1 MRRMVK
7 VSVIVPVYNGE
18 KYIREAIDSIL
29 NQSYKDFEVIVIDDG
44 SKDNTLSIIK
54 EYAGK
59 IRWKS
64 QKNKGQASA
73 INEGIKMAKGE
84 YVAYLDA
91 DDVCMPQRLEI
102 QVKYLD
108 EHPDVGLVY
117 SSFCQVNSI
126 GKIQRIIKAVPYD
139 HFVLLQKDY
148 IARSAVMHRK
158 KCLDKVGLFDEGITG
173 DDDWD
178 MWIRISEKFGIGH
191 VERPLVKYRVH
202 GEQIS
207 LVRSKKLAY
216 RRYTTMRI
224 VEKACA
230 RRKNSFWLKIKLLR
244 AKVERKIGET
254 FPILDKNFFARIW
267 RGADIVLDWV
277 ERTLIRISMRL

>member
-44 SKDNTLSIIK
+44 SIDNTLSIVK
-54 EYAGK
+54 ECDGK

-64 QKNKGQASA
+64 QENKGQASA
-73 INEGIKMAKGE
+73 INEGIKMVKGE

-108 EHPDVGLVY
+108 EHPGVGLVY
-117 SSFCQVNSI
+117 SGLCQVNSI
-126 GKIQRIIKAVPYD
+126 GKIQRTIKAVPYD
-139 HFVLLQKDY
+139 HFVLLQTDY
-148 IARSAVMHRK
+148 IARSTVLHRK
-158 KCLDKVGLFDEGITG
+158 KCLDEVGLFDESITG

-178 MWIRISEKFGIGH
+178 MWIRISEKFRVGYIA
-191 VERPLVKYRVH
+191 EPLVKYRVH
-202 GEQIS
+202 GENIS
-207 LVRSKKLAY
+207 LRRPKRLAY
-216 RRYTTMRI
+216 RRYTKVRI
-224 VEKACA
+224 LEKAYE
-230 RRKNSFWLKIKLLR
+230 RKKSSWLKIRMLR
-244 AKVERKIGET
+244 ARAESKIGQVLPIIDEK
-254 FPILDKNFFARIW
+254 FPGIW
-267 RGADIVLDWV
+267 RRAGEVLD
-277 ERTLIRISMRL
+277 RIEKMAFQY

>member
-54 EYAGK
+54 EYDGK

-91 DDVCMPQRLEI
+91 DDVCMPERLKI
-102 QVKYLD
+102 QVRYLD
-108 EHPDVGLVY
+108 EHPNVGLVY
-117 SSFCQVNSI
+117 SGCYLINGS
-126 GKIQRIIKAVPYD
+126 GGIQRIMNAHLYD
-139 HFVLLQKDY
+139 DFVLLQKDY
-148 IARSAVMHRK
+148 IARSTVMHRK
-158 KCLDKVGLFDEGITG
+158 KCLDEVGLFDESITG

-178 MWIRISEKFGIGH
+178 MWIRISEKSRVGCI
-191 VERPLVKYRVH
+191 EKPLVKYRVH
-202 GEQIS
+202 GENIS
-207 LVRSKKLAY
+207 LVRPKRLAY
-216 RRYTTMRI
+216 RRHTKMRI
-224 VEKACA
+224 LEKTYK
-230 RRKNSFWLKIKLLR
+230 RKKNLWLKFKVLR
-244 AKVERKIGET
+244 AKAEKKIGQMLPIIDKKFPGIWWRADEVLDRVERVAVR
-254 FPILDKNFFARIW
+254 ILA
-267 RGADIVLDWV
+267 
-277 ERTLIRISMRL
+277 

>member
-1 MRRMVK
+1 MVK

-44 SKDNTLSIIK
+44 SKDNTLSIVK
-54 EYAGK
+54 EYDGK

-64 QKNKGQASA
+64 QENKGQASA
-73 INEGIKMAKGE
+73 TNEGVKMAEGE

-91 DDVCMPQRLEI
+91 DDVCMPERLEV

-108 EHPDVGLVY
+108 NHLNVGLVY
-117 SSFCQVNSI
+117 SSYYQMNSVGEI
-126 GKIQRIIKAVPYD
+126 KRITKARPHD
-139 HFVLLQKDY
+139 NFVLLQKDY
-148 IARSAVMHRK
+148 IARSTVMHRK
-158 KCLDKVGLFDEGITG
+158 KCLDEVGLFDESISG

-178 MWIRISEKFGIGH
+178 MWIRISEKFGVDY

-202 GEQIS
+202 REQIS
-207 LVRSKKLAY
+207 LLRPKKLAY
-216 RRYTTMRI
+216 RRYTIMRI
-224 VEKACA
+224 IEKACA

>member
-1 MRRMVK
+1 MRKMVK

-18 KYIREAIDSIL
+18 KYIREAIDSVL

-54 EYAGK
+54 EYDGK

-64 QKNKGQASA
+64 QENKGQASA
-73 INEGIKMAKGE
+73 TNEGVKMAEGE

-91 DDVCMPQRLEI
+91 DDVCMPERLEV

-108 EHPDVGLVY
+108 NHPNVGLVY
-117 SSFCQVNSI
+117 SGYYQINGAGEV
-126 GKIQRIIKAVPYD
+126 KRIVKARPHD
-139 HFVLLQKDY
+139 NFVLLQTDY
-148 IARSAVMHRK
+148 IARSTVMHRK
-158 KCLDKVGLFDEGITG
+158 NCLEEVGLFDESISG

-178 MWIRISEKFGIGH
+178 MWIRISEKFGVDH
-191 VERPLVKYRVH
+191 VERPLVKYRLH

-207 LVRSKKLAY
+207 LVRPKKLAY
-216 RRYTTMRI
+216 RRYTKMRI
-224 VEKACA
+224 IEKACA
-230 RRKNSFWLKIKLLR
+230 RRKNSSWLKLKLLR

-267 RGADIVLDWV
+267 RRADRVLNWV

>member
-18 KYIREAIDSIL
+18 KYIREALDSVL

-44 SKDNTLSIIK
+44 STDNTLSIIK
-54 EYAGK
+54 GYGGK

-64 QKNKGQASA
+64 QENKGQASA
-73 INEGIKMAKGE
+73 TNEGVKMAEGE

-91 DDVCMPQRLEI
+91 DDVCMPERLEV
-102 QVKYLD
+102 QVKYLVN
-108 EHPDVGLVY
+108 HLNVGLVY
-117 SSFCQVNSI
+117 SGYYHINSV
-126 GKIQRIIKAVPYD
+126 GEVKRIVKARPHD
-139 HFVLLQKDY
+139 NFVLLQKDY
-148 IARSAVMHRK
+148 IARSTVMHRK
-158 KCLDKVGLFDEGITG
+158 NCLDKVGLFDESISG

-178 MWIRISEKFGIGH
+178 MWIRISEKFGVDH

-202 GEQIS
+202 GEQVS
-207 LVRSKKLAY
+207 LVRPKKFAY
-216 RRYTTMRI
+216 GRYATMRI

-230 RRKNSFWLKIKLLR
+230 RRKDSFWLKLKLLR

-267 RGADIVLDWV
+267 RRVDRVLDWV